1 MAWRKKQR
9 MIKRIVPILCL
20 CITLTGCSSI
30 IGVETVDIDKE
41 YQRQTTSQ
49 VQSSVETLEA
59 RETQETSESSGEGL
73 IYSEE
78 YETEKSLGNISVDDG
93 MSIDNDSLGV
103 LKAPTRA
110 TTAAPTTAAPTTTA
124 PQETYAVATLAPSTT
139 AAYVTAA
146 ETTVAET
153 TRDYGETPTKYYSE
167 FGVAVRRTN
176 VSVPDVGGISK
187 DSYGNYIVPF
197 SIYGVSNSPITNERG
212 KIPYVFYYD
221 SLGNILNPFP
231 DDLNKYSNYYEL
243 GNYVDSDGK
252 KHLLPITDIK

>member
-1 MAWRKKQR
+1 
-9 MIKRIVPILCL
+9 MIRRIVPILCL

-30 IGVETVDIDKE
+30 IGVESIDVDKE
-41 YQRQTTSQ
+41 YQKQTTSQ
-49 VQSSVETLEA
+49 VSSSVETLED
-59 RETQETSESSGEGL
+59 RETHETSESSGEGL

-93 MSIDNDSLGV
+93 MSIDNDSLEV

-110 TTAAPTTAAPTTTA
+110 TTAAPTTAPTTTA
-124 PQETYAVATLAPSTT
+124 SPETYAVATLAPSTT
-139 AAYVTAA
+139 ESYVTEA

-167 FGVAVRRTN
+167 FGVAVRRTD

-231 DDLNKYSNYYEL
+231 DDLKKYSSYYEL
-243 GNYVDSDGK
+243 GTYLDSDGK

>member
-1 MAWRKKQR
+1 

-20 CITLTGCSSI
+20 CSTLTGCSSI
-30 IGVETVDIDKE
+30 IGVESIDVDKE
-41 YQRQTTSQ
+41 YQKQTTSQ
-49 VQSSVETLEA
+49 VSSSVETLED
-59 RETQETSESSGEGL
+59 RETQETPESSGEGL

-93 MSIDNDSLGV
+93 ISIDNDSLEV

-110 TTAAPTTAAPTTTA
+110 TTAAPTTAPTTTA
-124 PQETYAVATLAPSTT
+124 SPETYAVATLEPSTT
-139 AAYVTAA
+139 EAYVTAA

-167 FGVAVRRTN
+167 FGVAVRRTD

-231 DDLNKYSNYYEL
+231 DDLKKYSSYYEL
-243 GNYVDSDGK
+243 GTYLDSDGK
-252 KHLLPITDIK
+252 KRLLPITDIK

>member
-1 MAWRKKQR
+1 MVWRKKQH

-20 CITLTGCSSI
+20 CSTLTGCSSI
-30 IGVETVDIDKE
+30 IGVESIDVDKE
-41 YQRQTTSQ
+41 YQKQTTSQ
-49 VQSSVETLEA
+49 VSSSVETLED
-59 RETQETSESSGEGL
+59 RETHETPESSGEGL

-93 MSIDNDSLGV
+93 MSIDNDSLEV

-110 TTAAPTTAAPTTTA
+110 TTAAPTTAPTTTA
-124 PQETYAVATLAPSTT
+124 SPETYAVATLEPSTT

-146 ETTVAET
+146 ETTVDET

-167 FGVAVRRTN
+167 FGVAVRRTD

-231 DDLNKYSNYYEL
+231 DDLKKYSSYYEL
-243 GNYVDSDGK
+243 GTYLDSDGK
-252 KHLLPITDIK
+252 KRLLPITDIK